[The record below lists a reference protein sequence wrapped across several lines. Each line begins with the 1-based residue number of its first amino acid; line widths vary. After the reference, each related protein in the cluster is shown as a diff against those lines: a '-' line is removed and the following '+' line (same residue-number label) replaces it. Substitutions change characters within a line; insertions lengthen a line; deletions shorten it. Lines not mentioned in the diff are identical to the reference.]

1 MVFFTD
7 RDLGALF
14 PRVLSEAG
22 LSVETH
28 GAHFPHDTPDV
39 EWLPAVGRDGWFV
52 LSKDKRIRYRPNEQ
66 AAVMRAGIG
75 LFLVV
80 GTVSHETLARNFVNS
95 VARVERFARKQA
107 RPFIAKGVPPTTATT
122 APLGAESWESR
133 ALAVVRTV
141 AGPVT
146 RRDSSVSWLSS
157 YGRCRRRSSS
167 TAADTGRSDATSTGR
182 LQPVGLPP
190 SHRARPSV
198 TSRRVQA
205 RSGPRSIGAMVAI
218 ERPRSVTTICAPA
231 CTCLR

>member
-95 VARVERFARKQA
+95 VARVERFAKKQP
-107 RPFIAKGVPPTTATT
+107 RPFIAKVYRPQPRQQRH
-122 APLGAESWESR
+122 WER
-133 ALAVVRTV
+133 KAARVEL
-141 AGPVT
+141 
-146 RRDSSVSWLSS
+146 WLS
-157 YGRCRRRSSS
+157 YEQWRVRSLGG
-167 TAADTGRSDATSTGR
+167 T
-182 LQPVGLPP
+182 
-190 SHRARPSV
+190 HR
-198 TSRRVQA
+198 
-205 RSGPRSIGAMVAI
+205 
-218 ERPRSVTTICAPA
+218 
-231 CTCLR
+231 